1 MLESRPCPCPMI
13 RFHGLSGESGAWTDL
28 RHRTGSRDELIG
40 FPGSPG
46 IAQGTVKVVREVSDA
61 GKLNPGDIL
70 VTEYTLPSWTPLF
83 ARTAALVTDSG
94 GVLSHSAV
102 VAREYGIPTV
112 VGTGTATAVIRDGQV
127 IEVDGTAGRVRMVSQ
142 NDNMQL

>member
-1 MLESRPCPCPMI
+1 MKP
-13 RFHGLSGESGAWTDL
+13 
-28 RHRTGSRDELIG
+28 DELIG

-46 IAQGTVKVVREVSDA
+46 IAQGTVKVVHEVSDA
-61 GKLNPGDIL
+61 GKLNPDDIL
-70 VTEYTLPSWTPLF
+70 LTEYTLPSWSPLF

-102 VAREYGIPTV
+102 VAREYGIPAV

>member
-1 MLESRPCPCPMI
+1 MDRPPAPDMKP
-13 RFHGLSGESGAWTDL
+13 
-28 RHRTGSRDELIG
+28 DELIG

-46 IAQGTVKVVREVSDA
+46 IVQGTVKVAREVSDA

-94 GVLSHSAV
+94 DVLSHSAV
-102 VAREYGIPTV
+102 VAREYGISAV
-112 VGTGTATAVIRDGQV
+112 VGTGTATAIIRDGQV
-127 IEVDGTAGRVRMVSQ
+127 IEVEGAAGRVRMVSR
-142 NDNMQL
+142 NDNIQL

>member
-1 MLESRPCPCPMI
+1 MREYPQNLSYEDIIDRRQVDSEMLDYRQSK
-13 RFHGLSGESGAWTDL
+13 L
-28 RHRTGSRDELIG
+28 
-40 FPGSPG
+40 
-46 IAQGTVKVVREVSDA
+46 SDA

-94 GVLSHSAV
+94 GVLRHSAV
-102 VAREYGIPTV
+102 VAGECGIPAVFGTV
-112 VGTGTATAVIRDGQV
+112 TAAAVIRQGQV